1 MSRSEF
7 VSGGYTHVQAPL
19 ALGALNNRWALAK
32 AADFNSDVDVL
43 NYALTLEY
51 LEAEFYRQGNA
62 AGLVSGKTRTY
73 TRAVQ
78 QDEEAHVAAI
88 TATIKQLGGMPV
100 KAPGVAFGNAFA
112 SRTSFLTTAVTFE
125 NVGVGA
131 YLGAAGFIKSK
142 AVLSAAAGIF
152 GVEARHAAV
161 LANVLGLTP
170 EGGVY
175 KGAFET
181 PIAKAAVLSAVA
193 PFLTGKAPTGG
204 VGTGVGDSGNLQTGL
219 VTAGGV
225 ALVGA
230 AAAGYLARKT
240 AAGGNADS

>member
-1 MSRSEF
+1 MSRAEF

-32 AADFNSDVDVL
+32 AADFNSDLDVL

-51 LEAEFYRQGNA
+51 LEAEFYRQGYA
-62 AGLVSGKTRTY
+62 AGLVSGETKGYVKTILD
-73 TRAVQ
+73 
-78 QDEEAHVAAI
+78 DEQYHVTAI
-88 TATIKQLGGMPV
+88 TATIKQLGGTPV
-100 KAPGVAFGNAFA
+100 KAPGVDFGDAFA
-112 SRTSFLTTAVTFE
+112 SRKSFLTNAHTFE

-131 YLGAAGFIKSK
+131 YLGAAGFIKNK
-142 AVLSAAAGIF
+142 EVLQAAAGIF

-161 LANVLGLTP
+161 IGNVLGLSA

-181 PIAKAAVLSAVA
+181 PIPKATVLSAVA

-204 VGTGVGDSGNLQTGL
+204 VGTGVGDSGNLQNGL
-219 VTAGGV
+219 VTGGGV

-230 AAAGYLARKT
+230 AAAGYLARRK
-240 AAGGNADS
+240 AAAAKADS